1 MPTGPANR
9 RWYLHR
15 DHLAYGLAAAVAGAA
30 GLWYSVP
37 EASFTHPEWYFRL
50 GLFALSLLFG
60 SGLVWLAYHHRFEPD
75 IMVAQVWR
83 RPSIAIEPDGL
94 RRVRRYP
101 FRSASINANPWIPV
115 DAILE
120 VGVALSGPVVVLK
133 AREVIF
139 LRPEQE
145 DELLAFAAR
154 HQIPRQQRPDIWALI
169 ASQYADNETTPA
181 ENEANL
187 LLLEQQGV
195 SREEVAKI
203 RRTIGWQLLLN
214 TYYSMEWVGY
224 DHFDVLSSVLTIHYK
239 KHYWYTMDVALRN
252 LSPCIPAP
260 VK

>member
-1 MPTGPANR
+1 MPTSPANR
-9 RWYLHR
+9 RRYLHR
-15 DHLAYGLAAAVAGAA
+15 NHLAYGLVAAVAGGI
-30 GLWYSVP
+30 GLWYSVA
-37 EASFTHPEWYFRL
+37 EFNFSQPEWYFRL
-50 GLFALSLLFG
+50 GVFSLSLLGG
-60 SGLVWLAYHHRFEPD
+60 SGLVWLAYRYRFEPD
-75 IMVAQVWR
+75 ILVVRAQQ
-83 RPSIAIEPDGL
+83 RPSIVIEPDGL

-101 FRSASINANPWIPV
+101 FRAASINANPWIPF

-120 VGVALSGPVVVLK
+120 VSVALSGPVVVLK

-145 DELLAFAAR
+145 QELLAFAAR
-154 HQIPRQQRPDIWALI
+154 HQIPKPQRPDIWALI
-169 ASQYADNETTPA
+169 ASQYADTETTPA

-224 DHFDVLSSVLTIHYK
+224 DHFDVLSSVLVLRYK

-252 LSPCIPAP
+252 LR
-260 VK
+260 K